1 MKTFALTLAVC
12 LSLVGISSA
21 ATVTQTER
29 FSGTPDFDED
39 LTFDSFDTSLGFLNS
54 VFVEVE
60 VLVTAGEFLVDNDSP
75 TVGTVDIDFG
85 IDAQL
90 ISGGEVIVP
99 AVKAVAGDSAHLI
112 LAPDDGDGPPI
123 DGSPADGATL
133 SMVGLTDSD
142 FATIT
147 GGIALASYL
156 DVNAGPDYV
165 INVDTSQFFAVSGAS
180 GIDGGFRS
188 ADAIGEVT
196 VIYDYTVP
204 EPTTMGLL
212 AVGGLAALR
221 RRRK

>member
-1 MKTFALTLAVC
+1 MKKFAITLLIC
-12 LSLVGISSA
+12 LSLAGASSA
-21 ATVTQTER
+21 ATVTQTEG
-29 FSGTPDFDED
+29 FSGTPDFTKD
-39 LTFDSFDTSLGFLNS
+39 LTFDAFDTSLGFLNS
-54 VFVEVE
+54 VYVEVE

-90 ISGGEVIVP
+90 ISGGEVIIPGVQ
-99 AVKAVAGDSAHLI
+99 AIAGDSAFLV

-123 DGSPADGATL
+123 DGSTPDGATL
-133 SMVGLTDSD
+133 SMVGLTDAD

-147 GGIALASYL
+147 GGLALASYL
-156 DVNAGPDYV
+156 DTNAGPDYV
-165 INVDTSQFFAVSGAS
+165 IRVDTSQFFAVSGAS

-188 ADAIGEVT
+188 ADAIGDVT

-221 RRRK
+221 RRKK